1 MRIHLARG
9 SIISKGVVVGLS
21 AFIAGALSNP
31 SALHAQS
38 KTIYRETFG
47 YCSGSIGK
55 DAASET
61 NWLGLVSGL
70 PQAKVS
76 NLKVF
81 SYGDLDVGGSV
92 NSSPIGLSQG
102 YSFWFKP
109 VYGLTILTPEF
120 KFPVGLFKNSQ
131 ALIEYRQ
138 RLSGV
143 DPAGAPNKTHLALL
157 VDNVWYISS
166 QYAQQQRPGVWE
178 SVQFVPSELTFSS
191 VEYVPGLGPN
201 IPGELSA
208 PLPAAGTVQA
218 FGVFMSEVNGRVRL
232 DNFTIKGV
240 PPSDGSIPTGAEDP
254 DVSLCP
260 ASSPDRNGGAGDT
273 PPPPADEDEDDEDDD
288 DSSIDRYRPEP
299 LLPGIT
305 PTPVAPVEI
314 DEHGKVYR
322 FCALKEQGRGRI
334 VNLTAKTRSAI
345 MRSINGATLTDLRD
359 RAILALLAQRKL
371 PLGSLVNIK
380 RGDLDLQGANITIA
394 TRAAKNATRL
404 RLKKG
409 VRDALNRYLSHKD
422 APQELAAPL
431 FVSGA
436 IGGGGSAVL
445 SGGLANQQ
453 HITYQSAV
461 CLVDLRG
468 IIKERVKQAKVPM
481 RGIMQLSGR

>member
-1 MRIHLARG
+1 MIIKLARG
-9 SIISKGVVVGLS
+9 SITKGAVLGVS

-38 KTIYRETFG
+38 KTLYRETFG

-61 NWLGLVSGL
+61 NWFGLVSGL

-81 SYGDLDVGGSV
+81 SYGDLDIGGSV
-92 NSSPIGLSQG
+92 NSFPLGLSQG

-120 KFPVGLFKNSQ
+120 KFPVGLLKNSQ

-138 RLSGV
+138 RLSGI
-143 DPAGAPNKTHLALL
+143 DLAGVPNKTHLALL

-166 QYAQQQRPGVWE
+166 QSAQQQRPGVWE
-178 SVQFVPSELTFSS
+178 SAQFVPSELTFSS

-201 IPGELSA
+201 IPGDLSA

-218 FGVFMSEVNGRVRL
+218 FGIFMNEVNGRVRL

-240 PPSDGSIPTGAEDP
+240 PPSDGSIPSGSEDP

-260 ASSPDRNGGAGDT
+260 ASSPDRNGGGGST
-273 PPPPADEDEDDEDDD
+273 PPPQPPDEDDG
-288 DSSIDRYRPEP
+288 DSSIDRYRPDP

-305 PTPVAPVEI
+305 PTPVAI
-314 DEHGKVYR
+314 DQHSKVYR

-334 VNLTAKTRSAI
+334 VNLSAKTRAAI

-359 RAILALLAQRKL
+359 RAIFALLAQRKL
-371 PLGSLVNIK
+371 PLGALVNVK
-380 RGDLDLQGANITIA
+380 RGDLDLQGSNITIA
-394 TRAAKNATRL
+394 TRTAKNASRL
-404 RLKKG
+404 KLKKG
-409 VRDALNRYLSHKD
+409 VLNALLKYLNHKD
-422 APQELAAPL
+422 APQESSAPL

-436 IGGGGSAVL
+436 AGGGTGAL
-445 SGGLANQQ
+445 SDELAYPQ
-453 HITYQSAV
+453 HVTYQSAV

-468 IIKERVKQAKVPM
+468 IIKGRVKQAKVPM
-481 RGIMQLSGR
+481 RGIMQISGR